1 MLKIHKYLLALV
13 AFALVASCKT
23 SQPTQAL
30 ASTENQSQMTEKQSI
45 NMALPSTFIYK
56 TKADYSQLVPV
67 LVSSETKVIYS
78 YPDKKDLLV
87 DGKLRLPSPL
97 LDGYLLDNKGI
108 SKDAAFLKLTYAQ
121 YVALEQTPSSKEL
134 QEMVLDYEPFIEL
147 YECKKTIGADAKV
160 YYFNQLIKQGQLQTQ
175 CVRLK

>member
-1 MLKIHKYLLALV
+1 MLKIHKYLLALL
-13 AFALVASCKT
+13 AFAMVVSCKT
-23 SQPTQAL
+23 SQRNQAL
-30 ASTENQSQMTEKQSI
+30 ASTENKSQMTEKQSI
-45 NMALPSTFIYK
+45 KMALPSTFIYK

-67 LVSSETKVIYS
+67 LVSAETKEIYS

-121 YVALEQTPSSKEL
+121 YVALDHTPSSKEL
-134 QEMVLDYEPFIEL
+134 EAMIIDYEPFIEL
-147 YECKKTIGADAKV
+147 YECKKTMDADAKV
-160 YYFNQLIKQGQLQTQ
+160 DYFNQLIKQGQLQTQ

>member
-1 MLKIHKYLLALV
+1 MLKIHKYLLALL
-13 AFALVASCKT
+13 AFAMVVSCKT
-23 SQPTQAL
+23 SQRNQAL
-30 ASTENQSQMTEKQSI
+30 ASTENKSQMTEKQSI
-45 NMALPSTFIYK
+45 KMALPSTFIYK

-67 LVSSETKVIYS
+67 LVSAETNEIYS
-78 YPDKKDLLV
+78 YPDTKDLLV

-121 YVALEQTPSSKEL
+121 YVALDHTPSSKEL
-134 QEMVLDYEPFIEL
+134 EAMIIDYEPFIEL
-147 YECKKTIGADAKV
+147 YECKKTMDADAKV
-160 YYFNQLIKQGQLQTQ
+160 DYFNQLIKQGQLQTQ